1 MPTPEP
7 NNPQNPTNA
16 PTDPNPTNAPTNPNP
31 TNAPQDSGAPTP
43 QTRGQNPDNS
53 HENAEQGVGTT
64 TTPDN
69 ATQRG
74 GYAGAAQG
82 PYDNRDGSPRPEGG
96 GQSDPAATNASN
108 DTGDRDGYTNEQ
120 ARNGSAEQGT
130 GSRGGSYND
139 QNANAPHA
147 TGAGRNA
154 DDSQST
160 TGAASGLVNTGPDQ
174 QRTEQKTSGDADRDV
189 DSGGASTGRAPD
201 TSERV

>member
-16 PTDPNPTNAPTNPNP
+16 PTDPNPTNAPTKPNP
-31 TNAPQDSGAPTP
+31 TNAPQDSGTP
-43 QTRGQNPDNS
+43 AQTRGQNPDRS
-53 HENAEQGVGTT
+53 HENAQQGTATT

-74 GYAGAAQG
+74 GYAGSAQG
-82 PYDNRDGSPRPEGG
+82 DYDNRDGSPRPEGG
-96 GQSDPAATNASN
+96 GQSNPAVTNSSSAP
-108 DTGDRDGYTNEQ
+108 GDRDGYTNEQ
-120 ARNGSAEQGT
+120 ARHGSVDQGT

-147 TGAGRNA
+147 ADAGRQA
-154 DDSQST
+154 TDTGST
-160 TGAASGLVNTGPDQ
+160 TGAASGLLNTGPDQ
-174 QRTEQKTSGDADRDV
+174 QRAEQQAGKGTSAEAP